1 MTVSGLNSRSPKM
14 NYGSYPGMGNF
25 SNETDNGSCTTP
37 SSNAS
42 WEAGTAVDGD
52 FAPDLLGDKP
62 AIKLEEALTS
72 DGPATDCK
80 EEECLKKN
88 SKGGIEDCEQQG
100 DGENSDSG
108 EKKSKHQKPAYSYN
122 ALIVMAIRSSPER
135 KLTLSGIYDYIM
147 KNFPYYRENKQGWQN
162 SIRHNLS
169 LNKCFVKVPRPY
181 DDPGKGNY
189 WTLDPTSDDIMFIG
203 GTTGKLR
210 RRPISRRQ
218 GQPDIYG
225 QTLRMPTLQR
235 PPPVPGMPPYPIES
249 AYPYSHPL
257 AGGYPNTLPSIAATT
272 MHAGAMQPA
281 HPMYLNSAFAI
292 PPIASPFGKTQSFG
306 FNMDS
311 LLKQPGT
318 SSTASTT
325 STTTSSYFP
334 NPAALPSCTQVPLLN
349 SPLPYRL
356 PSLPSPGIPGSMPF
370 SGLTPMSPQTQQ
382 FFFMPTTPVLP
393 NNPMSFFPPTMP
405 EVRGSVAST
414 SSFLHQ
420 PNLAPASSSMSTV
433 AGSLPCSIHGPND
446 SVSLYSAATI
456 SSNSLS

>member
-1 MTVSGLNSRSPKM
+1 MTVSGITRSPKM

-25 SNETDNGSCTTP
+25 NGDTADSGSCTTP

-42 WEAGTAVDGD
+42 WEATAVDT
-52 FAPDLLGDKP
+52 DLCDKP
-62 AIKLEEALTS
+62 AIKLEEALAG
-72 DGPATDCK
+72 DHDCK
-80 EEECLKKN
+80 EDEKKEGLDD
-88 SKGGIEDCEQQG
+88 SDEQDGSG
-100 DGENSDSG
+100 D
-108 EKKSKHQKPAYSYN
+108 KKSKQQKPAYSYN

-210 RRPISRRQ
+210 RRPMSRRQ
-218 GQPDIYG
+218 PGQPDIYG
-225 QTLRMPTLQR
+225 QAIRMPTGLQR
-235 PPPVPGMPPYPIES
+235 HHPMHSMPPYSIEPS
-249 AYPYSHPL
+249 YPYPNPL
-257 AGGYPNTLPSIAATT
+257 AGAYPNSITSGIPS
-272 MHAGAMQPA
+272 GAMQPA
-281 HPMYLNSAFAI
+281 HPMYLNSAFAL
-292 PPIASPFGKTQSFG
+292 PSGLASPFGKAQGGFG

-311 LLKQPGT
+311 LLKQQTGT
-318 SSTASTT
+318 SSSASTT
-325 STTTSSYFP
+325 TTTTSSYFP
-334 NPAALPSCTQVPLLN
+334 NPSALPNCTQVPLLN

-356 PSLPSPGIPGSMPF
+356 PSLPSPGIPGSMSFP
-370 SGLTPMSPQTQQ
+370 GLTPMSPQTQQ

-405 EVRGSVAST
+405 DIRSST
-414 SSFLHQ
+414 AFHQ
-420 PNLAPASSSMSTV
+420 PNLAQSSSSMST
-433 AGSLPCSIHGPND
+433 APACSIPGQTD
-446 SVSLYSAATI
+446 GVSLYSAASMTANTI
-456 SSNSLS
+456 S

>member
-1 MTVSGLNSRSPKM
+1 MTVSGLNTRSPKM
-14 NYGSYPGMGNF
+14 SYGSYPGMGNF
-25 SNETDNGSCTTP
+25 STDADSGSCTP

-42 WEAGTAVDGD
+42 WEPGVAGEG
-52 FAPDLLGDKP
+52 DLLGEKP
-62 AIKLEEALTS
+62 AIKLEEALAS
-72 DGPATDCK
+72 EAVTDCK
-80 EEECLKKN
+80 DEDDLKK
-88 SKGGIEDCEQQG
+88 EDGEEQG
-100 DGENSDSG
+100 DGDSSG
-108 EKKSKHQKPAYSYN
+108 EKKSKQQKPAYSYN

-218 GQPDIYG
+218 PGQPDIYG
-225 QTLRMPTLQR
+225 QAIRMAPGLQR
-235 PPPVPGMPPYPIES
+235 PHPLHGMPPYPLDPS
-249 AYPYSHPL
+249 YPYGHAL
-257 AGGYPNTLPSIAATT
+257 TAGGYPNTLPNITSGIPT
-272 MHAGAMQPA
+272 GAMQPG
-281 HPMYLNSAFAI
+281 PMYLNSAFATI
-292 PPIASPFGKTQSFG
+292 PPGIASPFGKTQGFG

-311 LLKQPGT
+311 LLKTGT
-318 SSTASTT
+318 SSTGGSTT
-325 STTTSSYFP
+325 TTTTSSYFP
-334 NPAALPSCTQVPLLN
+334 NPSSLPPNCTQVPLLN

-356 PSLPSPGIPGSMPF
+356 PSLPSPGIPGSVSF

-405 EVRGSVAST
+405 DMRTNVAST
-414 SSFLHQ
+414 AAFHQ
-420 PNLAPASSSMSTV
+420 PNLAATSSSMSTV
-433 AGSLPCSIHGPND
+433 APCSIPGPSD
-446 SVSLYSAATI
+446 GVSMYSATSMSSNTI
-456 SSNSLS
+456 S